1 MTRGGEADQRDAPTV
16 CLILS
21 YVSRLNGSC
30 CYLPHHSFSF
40 LSEGRHAQTQ
50 QSLGRTGGSEHGKVT
65 LSLNALTTGQAI
77 YQKFFWGEAMCL
89 IFFFTLYPPNQSLA
103 HQQSWGLTDVIKQSP
118 EEIRCNSIRIT
129 MPLKSTERQ
138 RPNAHSCPHTCY
150 HMLLSNMMFN
160 SRILSVHLHSI

>member
-1 MTRGGEADQRDAPTV
+1 MLFSQTVYNYLFNHYYHQVSPLEVGGTLSLHVVALKKKSFSRINPFSHRKTESGVVYMTRGGEADQRDAPTV

-89 IFFFTLYPPNQSLA
+89 IFFFHTLPTQSITGPPTVMRVN
-103 HQQSWGLTDVIKQSP
+103 
-118 EEIRCNSIRIT
+118 RC
-129 MPLKSTERQ
+129 
-138 RPNAHSCPHTCY
+138 H
-150 HMLLSNMMFN
+150 
-160 SRILSVHLHSI
+160 